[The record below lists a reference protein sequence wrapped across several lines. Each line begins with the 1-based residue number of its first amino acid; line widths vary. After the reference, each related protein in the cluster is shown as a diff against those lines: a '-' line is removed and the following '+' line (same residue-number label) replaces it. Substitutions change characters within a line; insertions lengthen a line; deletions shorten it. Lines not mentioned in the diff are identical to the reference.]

1 MSDDALDLPNPVDP
15 LVEEFLARR
24 RAGEALSVT
33 SFCAAHAEH
42 EAALRELLPMLVALE
57 DHKRDRS
64 SSGSGLRRAQVP
76 QLERLGDFKI
86 VRELGRGGM
95 GVVFEAVQESLG
107 RKVALKVLPQ
117 SALLTGNQLERFV
130 REAQIAAQL
139 HHSNI
144 VPVYGSGESDGYH
157 WYAMQFVV
165 GVSLDRW
172 QTEQRRAPPVGVGA
186 WRARANFVARLGQ
199 QAAGALHWA
208 HLQGTLH
215 RDIKPGN
222 LLLEQNDH
230 LWVTDFGLAKAL
242 EQDGLTRSGD
252 VLGTLQY
259 MAPEQFAG
267 QYDVRSEV
275 YALGV
280 TLYELLTLQP
290 AFAGSSRSELMERIR
305 SQRPESLRKL
315 CPELPQDLVVVVEKA
330 MAREPGDRYPDAG
343 ALAADL
349 QAFADDR
356 PVAARRLSRRA
367 QLWRWCRRN
376 RGMAALAAST
386 LLAVVAAAVTGWV
399 AYGIADVARVD
410 AAAALQREA
419 QQSQRNDANVKLM
432 LAGLSDVFDAL
443 IGRDPT
449 LLFEVD
455 PETGEQ
461 TVITRQVVD
470 PRSIRALEDMLR
482 LYHDFAA
489 QNADDQQLRFETAR
503 AHRRVGAI
511 HVRLGKPANLASAA
525 NAYQQ
530 ALQLLAAIT
539 DRDVTRE
546 KVAVLADLG
555 RLEQRNRDL
564 PAASRHLLAAL
575 AELEQVD
582 GPAPLW
588 ARFERAQDHYL
599 LAQLA
604 DGSGLPRGPG
614 GPPGPG
620 SGERREMGRVLQTSQ
635 RHLTLALAAVAELLT
650 AEPQNVE
657 FRALQARCLLLT
669 GRLAGRRGERPRDP
683 ADEAQRERGLAIL
696 RELVAYHPEAEHLR
710 FSLAEGLLGSRGPR
724 GRRDEPPRR
733 DEPSRR
739 AVDPAELAL
748 EFEHLREAKAH
759 ASLLVE
765 QQPLLDEYQG
775 LALRTALQL
784 GRALREQAL
793 RAEPAEAML
802 LRQQAQA
809 ELDTAVRIGSRLL
822 AGEGA
827 GNVRFVRDVAD
838 ARRLRINLFA
848 AEADWGAVAD
858 ELDAIADLFEQQA
871 ALAAAA
877 GQPAGPFPGGLV
889 EGREFAH
896 AMEMAQWIGRSEVV
910 DRLRKLRDQ
919 WQALDGR
926 RPR

>member
-1 MSDDALDLPNPVDP
+1 MSDDASDLPNPVDP

-33 SFCAAHAEH
+33 EFCAAHTEH

-57 DHKRDRS
+57 DHKRDRA
-64 SSGSGLRRAQVP
+64 SSGSGVRRAQVP
-76 QLERLGDFKI
+76 QLQRLGDFKI

-157 WYAMQFVV
+157 WYAMQFIV
-165 GVSLDRW
+165 GASLDRW
-172 QTEQRRAPPVGVGA
+172 QAEQRQAPPVGSGA
-186 WRARANFVARLGQ
+186 WRTRARYVARLGQ
-199 QAAGALHWA
+199 QAASALHWA

-215 RDIKPGN
+215 RDVKPGN

-259 MAPEQFAG
+259 LAPEQFAG

-305 SQRPESLRKL
+305 TQRPESLRKL

-349 QAFADDR
+349 QAFVDDR
-356 PVAARRLSRRA
+356 PVAARRLSMRA
-367 QLWRWCRRN
+367 HVWRWCRRN
-376 RGMAALAAST
+376 RGMAVLAAST

-399 AYGIADVARVD
+399 AYGIADVAR
-410 AAAALQREA
+410 AEASAALQREA

-432 LAGLSDVFDAL
+432 LAGLSDVFDDL

-449 LLFEVD
+449 LLFEID

-546 KVAVLADLG
+546 KVAVLADL
-555 RLEQRNRDL
+555 
-564 PAASRHLLAAL
+564 
-575 AELEQVD
+575 
-582 GPAPLW
+582 
-588 ARFERAQDHYL
+588 
-599 LAQLA
+599 
-604 DGSGLPRGPG
+604 
-614 GPPGPG
+614 
-620 SGERREMGRVLQTSQ
+620 
-635 RHLTLALAAVAELLT
+635 
-650 AEPQNVE
+650 
-657 FRALQARCLLLT
+657 
-669 GRLAGRRGERPRDP
+669 
-683 ADEAQRERGLAIL
+683 
-696 RELVAYHPEAEHLR
+696 
-710 FSLAEGLLGSRGPR
+710 
-724 GRRDEPPRR
+724 
-733 DEPSRR
+733 
-739 AVDPAELAL
+739 
-748 EFEHLREAKAH
+748 
-759 ASLLVE
+759 
-765 QQPLLDEYQG
+765 
-775 LALRTALQL
+775 
-784 GRALREQAL
+784 
-793 RAEPAEAML
+793 
-802 LRQQAQA
+802 
-809 ELDTAVRIGSRLL
+809 
-822 AGEGA
+822 
-827 GNVRFVRDVAD
+827 
-838 ARRLRINLFA
+838 
-848 AEADWGAVAD
+848 
-858 ELDAIADLFEQQA
+858 
-871 ALAAAA
+871 
-877 GQPAGPFPGGLV
+877 
-889 EGREFAH
+889 
-896 AMEMAQWIGRSEVV
+896 
-910 DRLRKLRDQ
+910 
-919 WQALDGR
+919 
-926 RPR
+926 